1 MRITE
6 SRLRRMIRQVIKES
20 AGGSHSWYSDWVE
33 ATEKIKKRSL
43 SKISYDCLNDFGI
56 SHVDANSNDSIVYNL
71 TKFQD
76 RGISEG
82 ELTSILSNISSVP
95 AADADEMSR
104 LNLMFTATV
113 GLLIENGKLKV
124 NFGAKDKNALKQMKP
139 GEMAIVAAIKS
150 GSDRLQSCLIYEK
163 PGNHSTVDTSN
174 YFVIEQNPH
183 NHEIFDRKEAGN
195 IRRYN
200 EKQNKEYLERRKRAE
215 QKRKDEELPWYEY
228 TR

>member
-6 SRLRRMIRQVIKES
+6 SKLRKIIRQVIKES
-20 AGGSHSWYSDWVE
+20 AGESYSWYSDWVE

-56 SHVDANSNDSIVYNL
+56 SHVDINSNDSVVYNL

-76 RGISEG
+76 RGISES
-82 ELTSILSNISSVP
+82 ELTSILYNISSVP
-95 AADADEMSR
+95 AVGADEMSR

-124 NFGAKDKNALKQMKP
+124 NFGAKDKKALKQMKP
-139 GEMAIVAAIKS
+139 GEMAIVGAIKS
-150 GSDRLQSCLIYEK
+150 GNDKLLSCLIYEK

-200 EKQNKEYLERRKRAE
+200 EKQQADYLKRRKAAELERERENR
-215 QKRKDEELPWYEY
+215 RYVHI
-228 TR
+228 